1 MTGEL
6 LRYAGERL
14 LRPRILAL
22 AVLVGAAAWLGARA
36 GGPPISAGSGIS
48 LPMALLLA
56 ALLITPLRLI
66 DDLADRPVDRIR
78 HPDRILSR
86 STRPG
91 GFVAVAA
98 VLVVLAL
105 AMLPAM
111 AAAGFALLVTA
122 VLARYRWRRP
132 PDPASPAPDRVIL
145 LKYPVCV
152 LLIAGRADTAVTWI
166 AAIAVYAIVL
176 LHDELDRPRPVRPRR

>member
-1 MTGEL
+1 MTSEL
-6 LRYAGERL
+6 LCYARERL

-22 AVLVGAAAWLGARA
+22 VVLVAAAGWLGAWA
-36 GGPPISAGSGIS
+36 GGSPAAAVS

-56 ALLITPLRLI
+56 MLLIVPLRLI

-78 HPDRILSR
+78 HPDRVLSR

-91 GFVAVAA
+91 RFAAAA
-98 VLVVLAL
+98 VLLVVLAL

-111 AAAGFALLVTA
+111 AAAGFALVVVA
-122 VLARYRWRRP
+122 ALARYRWRRP
-132 PDPASPAPDRVIL
+132 PDPGNPVPDRMIL

-152 LLIAGRADTAVTWI
+152 LLIAGRADTVALWI

-176 LHDELDRPRPVRPRR
+176 LLDELDRPRPVRPR